1 MTEDTSMSSSRAP
14 ERSGN
19 FVRRL
24 FSIKPSD
31 FFRLALMS
39 VLVGFLLVAFNIEPT
54 ELWASFLRT
63 ITLVWGRFLDYF
75 AHGAADIL
83 NYMVL
88 GAVIVVP
95 IWIIGRL
102 MKATQ
107 RDE

>member
-1 MTEDTSMSSSRAP
+1 MTEDTSTRSSGAS

-19 FVRRL
+19 FVQRL

-54 ELWASFLRT
+54 ELWGSFLRT
-63 ITLVWGRFLDYF
+63 VTLVWGRFLDYF
-75 AHGAADIL
+75 AHGAADLI
-83 NYMVL
+83 NYLVL

-95 IWIIGRL
+95 IWIFGRI

-107 RDE
+107 RD